1 MRTQG
6 FLAAAAVVALVGA
19 VLASSAASDTF
30 EESLRGD
37 ARTRAERTFVY
48 ANTFGVHHRKYKRRF
63 HLRGQP
69 SFSVGAGDGSTF
81 TGFQATLDSADGTGD
96 IVLLFDEEH
105 FVGWASNR
113 MAANLVLGRRGN
125 KILVRYAVYRP
136 RNSTC
141 CAASHKAVTYE
152 WNGSGVSV
160 AGRPPTRAF
169 GEGLPRL
176 HMSG

>member
-1 MRTQG
+1 MGMRAILAVAVIA
-6 FLAAAAVVALVGA
+6 LAAAL
-19 VLASSAASDTF
+19 LARSAAGDTF
-30 EESLRGD
+30 EEVLRGD

-48 ANTFGVHHRKYKRRF
+48 ANTFGPHHQKYKRRF

-69 SFSVGAGDGSTF
+69 SFSVSAGDGSTF
-81 TGFQATLDSADGTGD
+81 TAFQATLDSADGTGD

-113 MAANLVLGRRGN
+113 MAANLVLGRRGDM
-125 KILVRYAVYRP
+125 ILIRYAVYRP

-141 CAASHKAVTYE
+141 CAAAHKAVTYR

-169 GEGLPRL
+169 GEGLPPL
-176 HMSG
+176 HMS